1 MASPA
6 VSWTRLFLGIDM
18 KLHLTRAAGQQLITG
33 YGPGWVEINETR
45 HTSSLVVLPN
55 LLQTDWEVPDF
66 ENLNAGHSARSAA
79 LQPEVVLLG
88 TGATHRFAHPRIA
101 KPLLDIGVSL
111 ESMDTAAACRTYNI
125 LMAEGRHV
133 AAALI
138 L

>member
-1 MASPA
+1 
-6 VSWTRLFLGIDM
+6 M

-33 YGPGWVEINETR
+33 YGPGWIEVNEIR
-45 HTSSLVVLPN
+45 HTASLVVLPN
-55 LLQTDWEVPDF
+55 LVQTEWPVPGFDSLEV
-66 ENLNAGHSARSAA
+66 EHIAQIAA

-111 ESMDTAAACRTYNI
+111 ECMDTAAACRTYNI

-138 L
+138 I

>member
-1 MASPA
+1 M
-6 VSWTRLFLGIDM
+6 TM

-33 YGPGWVEINETR
+33 YGPGWVEVNDAR
-45 HTSSLVVLPN
+45 HASSLIVLPN
-55 LLQTDWEVPDF
+55 LLQPDWAVPDF
-66 ENLNAGHSARSAA
+66 DHLTAEHIAQIASLD
-79 LQPEVVLLG
+79 PEVVLLG

-101 KPLLDIGVSL
+101 RPLLERGISL
-111 ESMDTAAACRTYNI
+111 EYMDTAAACRTYNI

>member
-1 MASPA
+1 
-6 VSWTRLFLGIDM
+6 M

-33 YGPGWVEINETR
+33 YGPGWVEVNETR
-45 HTSSLVVLPN
+45 YTASLVVLPN
-55 LLQTDWEVPDF
+55 LLQTDWPVPDF
-66 ENLNAGHSARSAA
+66 DSLQAEHIAHIAA

-88 TGATHRFAHPRIA
+88 TGLTHRFAHPRIA

-111 ESMDTAAACRTYNI
+111 ECMDTAAACRTYNI

-138 L
+138 I